1 MPDGE
6 YAVPLGRATVTREGS
21 RLTLVAYG
29 LMVHYALDAAARVA
43 GEGIE
48 TEVVDLRTIRPLD
61 ATTVLASVRKTGKC
75 LVVHEDNRFGGFGAE
90 IAALVAEEAFDYLD
104 GPVTRLAGPESPAVP
119 YASVLEDAF
128 LITPEKIAGAI
139 RTLAAY

>member
-1 MPDGE
+1 
-6 YAVPLGRATVTREGS
+6 
-21 RLTLVAYG
+21 
-29 LMVHYALDAAARVA
+29 MVHYALDAAARVA

-61 ATTVLASVRKTGKC
+61 AATVLASVRKTGKC

-90 IAALVAEEAFDYLD
+90 VAALVAEDSFDYLD

-119 YASVLEDAF
+119 YASALEDAF
-128 LITPEKIAGAI
+128 LVTPEKIAATI